1 MPDYGFTKREIST
14 YFTDSQTDSTFGRI
28 FIYNTDDVSFEPPY
42 LGLKDYIEL
51 FIYDINDN
59 FLQKKTLKLPK
70 LTDEDIDFNL
80 NIGQHLRDCGYIQG
94 DYKVLYKFLRKVAG
108 DDSQFIV
115 VDSNGQVYNGSYQT
129 GPSEEWDKST
139 DPPTPRYFK
148 VIDDVVDLTK
158 EVFIHPF
165 TYRIDEASPD
175 GTEVKLSTN
184 PSIDNATYVD
194 NLQNVNGKVIYF
206 PGQKIK
212 FGQEGDN
219 KKITETNVLS
229 LMYEPSGYSLGNASD
244 LTFTKGMEGDEIILQ
259 NFFEALIPTH
269 GVPLDPQTSRG
280 SKDGNKFDV
289 QLDKSPLTKALFDGT
304 ITSARLLG
312 TFPKP
317 FAVFNPLETELSPGN
332 TETMISLTNYYK
344 RTASD
349 TGRNTKFERDSVA
362 KIKERWLC
370 LGINNRSE
378 HRHGTLKTGKKHTH
392 WKGDYPRY
400 VYDRTT
406 DTCNI
411 DWDMQQPGVAL
422 DGKILGDKRGYH
434 LNQNMMKVYIDLRLK
449 IKKVNNERQI
459 IVESKMKDQ
468 YHYLKENGFWVVT
481 MGGQDIN
488 NYSDINF
495 NNLISDKPLI
505 ETQINDVSDY
515 KTYLK
520 YKDDEYLI
528 TNSRNQL
535 GELYLK
541 LKQPLSQRI
550 LSMINDSD
558 FNPRDDDTTD
568 IVEDDVY
575 GFSIVERRLPN
586 LREKI
591 SLVPSVKVNNTFL
604 YTADL
609 DNIKEGVL
617 PKETEFKTHT
627 TLKGT
632 DLEVTNKIEKSL
644 LSGSLLDVQ
653 PNVDYQKTTT
663 DLLTEVDDTGF
674 GNFVNFSNAERRL
687 TNFKTKL
694 QLIESHTAAS
704 SSLIGVTSA
713 TTQIRSLENKR
724 QRVINSFDPYEHYL
738 YFESSSYV
746 SSSNGLFHDTSWP
759 KANSTEPYKLVH
771 TSHSTA
777 TTWYDNMILSASSYD
792 FNNPNSLRNSL
803 PEHIYA
809 DTQNNV
815 FLEFMDM
822 VGQQFDE
829 VWIYTRH
836 LTDVNK
842 RINNLSEGISKD
854 VARQYAQALGLEL
867 NNGNDLLDLPAYLLG
882 KNSDGTDLYES
893 PQEEI
898 TEEIW
903 KRVLANLPFFI
914 KTKGTERS
922 LKGLLNCYGIPS
934 SILRVREYG
943 GPDKGTRVSY
953 EIKRRFTHALDFKGS
968 QFIKTAWNKFN
979 TINNTWNAFPN
990 TVEFRFRTP
999 YSVGSSGSMQI
1010 LTATGSVSGAWGI
1023 SLQDNGTTDNYG
1035 HLRFALSA
1043 SDGTARFITSSLL
1056 PFYNDDMWSVMLTR
1070 KSSSGQEHY
1079 LENTQ
1084 FTSSYELTTKQYD
1097 STRQRIIYQDSQSMV
1112 VTSSK
1117 FNSAYSSSKHVFL
1130 GGSGSRFGTQFTG
1143 SLMEY
1148 RLWAEALSSSVFDN
1162 HVRTPKAYNGN
1173 YFSSSY
1179 DNLLVRYELN
1189 ENKNLQSFPTASST
1203 AHIKQY
1209 ETSSVQVN
1217 GFTGNFYRSLTDQEK
1232 IRVPNL
1238 GTTRRNATK
1247 IRIEDNKLLG
1257 DLDVDVTQE
1266 VSSQD
1271 FAPID
1276 SNKLGIYLSP
1286 TDVINED
1293 IIYSLADID
1302 FDDYIGDPRDEFEYS
1317 YRTLDIKKKEYFKR
1331 YSGANNF
1338 FDYLRILTY
1347 YDKSIFR
1354 TLKQFI
1360 PARAKELFGN
1370 LIEPNLLER
1379 TKEVIGKKPSTRQPY
1394 FENAEQFDA
1403 GIQVSRIT
1411 TSGSHDNLIRPFG
1424 SYESLSSVIGI
1435 SSGSRGNQ
1443 ISTLVNINQLDR
1455 RSSEPATYAT
1465 ASVTFGG
1472 EGLTFGE
1479 SVQPTI
1485 LNGRLSVRNQ
1495 EQKFFYTSSLSDSIA
1510 KGFGEHTKWGNEHR
1524 GFVYKYSSSF
1534 DATDL
1539 ERATQNTILDKV
1551 YYEGTKLTEDNTRD
1565 GLPPVQITL
1574 TSPTTMEATP
1584 NKEVKLTTK

>member
-1 MPDYGFTKREIST
+1 MPDYGFTKRELST
-14 YFTDSQTDSTFGRI
+14 YFTDSQTESTFGRI
-28 FIYNTDDVSFEPPY
+28 FIYNTQDVEFKPPY

-51 FIYDINDN
+51 FIYDVDDN
-59 FLQKKTLKLPK
+59 FLQKKNLKVPDIQD
-70 LTDEDIDFNL
+70 TDINFKL
-80 NIGQHLRDCGYIQG
+80 NIGQHLRDCGYVQG
-94 DYKVLYKFLRKVAG
+94 DYKVLYKFVRKLAG
-108 DDSQFIV
+108 DDTQHIV
-115 VDSNGQVYNGSYQT
+115 TDSSGQVYNGSYQT
-129 GPSEEWDKST
+129 GPSEMFDKST
-139 DPPTPRYFK
+139 QPPTPTFFK
-148 VIDDVVDLTK
+148 TVDGGVDLTQQ
-158 EVFIHPF
+158 VFIYPF

-184 PSIDNATYVD
+184 PNIDNATYVE
-194 NLQNVNGKVIYF
+194 NLKNVNREAIYF
-206 PGQKIK
+206 PKEKIK
-212 FGQEGDN
+212 FGQIGDN
-219 KKITETNVLS
+219 KKLTETNTVS
-229 LMYEPSGYSLGNASD
+229 LMTQGNSYNVGEVSD
-244 LTFTKGMEGDEIILQ
+244 LKFTKSMEGKTLVLQ
-259 NFFEALIPTH
+259 NFFKALIPTH
-269 GVPLDPQTSRG
+269 GIPQDPRTTRG
-280 SKDGNKFDV
+280 KKDGNKMDV
-289 QLDKSPLTKALFDGT
+289 QLGTRLSLSLFDGT
-304 ITSARLLG
+304 ITSTNRFSLS
-312 TFPKP
+312 FPKP
-317 FAVFNPLETELSPGN
+317 FAVFNPKETELTPSN
-332 TETMISLTNYYK
+332 TQPMISLTNYYERAK
-344 RTASD
+344 SD
-349 TGRNTKFERDSVA
+349 TGRNISFDREEVVKL
-362 KIKERWLC
+362 KERWLC
-370 LGINNRSE
+370 MGINYRRD
-378 HRHGTLKTGKKHTH
+378 HRHGTASTGKKHNH
-392 WKGDYPRY
+392 WDGDYPRY
-400 VYDRTT
+400 AYDKST

-411 DWDMQQPGVAL
+411 DWDMQQPGVANN
-422 DGKILGDKRGYH
+422 GKVLSDKRGYH
-434 LNQNMMKVYIDLRLK
+434 LNENMVNVFIDLRLK
-449 IKKVNNERQI
+449 IKKVTNENQI
-459 IVESKMKDQ
+459 IVESDMKDQ
-468 YHYLKENGFWVVT
+468 YHYLKENGFWVT
-481 MGGQDIN
+481 EMGGQEVN

-495 NNLISDKPLI
+495 NNLVSNSPLV
-505 ETQINDVSDY
+505 ETKINDVSEY

-520 YKDDEYLI
+520 YKDDQYLI
-528 TNSRNQL
+528 VNS
-535 GELYLK
+535 LYDNNDLFLK
-541 LKQPLSQRI
+541 LKQPLNQNTLNKIS
-550 LSMINDSD
+550 DSD
-558 FNPRDDDTTD
+558 FNPLDDDTTD
-568 IVEDDVY
+568 DDIY
-575 GFSIVERRLPN
+575 GFTITEQRLPEY
-586 LREKI
+586 REKI
-591 SLVPSVKVNNTFL
+591 SLVSSVKVNNTFL

-632 DLEVTNKIEKSL
+632 DLETNRLMEKAL

-663 DLLTEVDDTGF
+663 NLLIENDDTGF
-674 GNFVNFSNAERRL
+674 GNFVNFSNAESRL
-687 TNFKTKL
+687 SNFKTKL
-694 QLIESHTAAS
+694 QLIETHTANS
-704 SSLIGVTSA
+704 SSLIGVTS
-713 TTQIRSLENKR
+713 TTSEIRELENKR

-759 KANSTEPYKLVH
+759 KENSTEPYKLVH

-792 FNNPNSLRNSL
+792 FNNMNSLRNSL

-809 DTQNNV
+809 DTENNV

-867 NNGNDLLDLPAYLLG
+867 NNGNDLLELPAYLTG
-882 KNSDGTDLYES
+882 KNPDGTSLYES
-893 PQEEI
+893 KQEEV

-903 KRVLANLPFFI
+903 KRILANLPFFI

-968 QFIKTAWNKFN
+968 QFIKSAWNKFN

-999 YSVGSSGSMQI
+999 HSVGSSGSMQI
-1010 LTATGSVSGAWGI
+1010 LTSTGSVSGSWGI
-1023 SLQDNGTTDNYG
+1023 SLQDNATTDNFG

-1130 GGSGSRFGTQFTG
+1130 GGSGSRFGTQFSG

-1173 YFSSSY
+1173 HFSSSY
-1179 DNLLVRYELN
+1179 DNLLVRYQLN

-1209 ETSSVQVN
+1209 ETSSAAVN

-1232 IRVPNL
+1232 VKVPNL

-1247 IRIEDNKLLG
+1247 IRIEDNKLKG
-1257 DLDVDVTQE
+1257 DLDVDMTQE
-1266 VSSQD
+1266 ISSQD

-1293 IIYSLADID
+1293 IIYSLADIN

-1338 FDYLRILTY
+1338 FDYLRILTF
-1347 YDKSIFR
+1347 YDKSIFQ

-1360 PARAKELFGN
+1360 PARAKHLFGN
-1370 LIEPNLLER
+1370 LIEPNILER

-1394 FENAEQFDA
+1394 FENAGQFDT
-1403 GIQVSRIT
+1403 GIKISRT
-1411 TSGSHDNLIRPFG
+1411 ESSGSHNELFRTFG
-1424 SYESLSSVIGI
+1424 SYDSLSSVIGL

-1443 ISTLVNINQLDR
+1443 VATLVNINQLDR
-1455 RSSEPATYAT
+1455 RTSEPATYAT

-1485 LNGRLSVRNQ
+1485 LNGRLSIRNQ
-1495 EQKFFYTSSLSDSIA
+1495 VKTFFYTSSLSDSIA

-1539 ERATQNTILDKV
+1539 ERATQNTILDKI
-1551 YYEGTKLTEDNTRD
+1551 YYEGTKLTEDNSSD
-1565 GLPPVQITL
+1565 GKPPVEITI
-1574 TSPTTMEATP
+1574 TSPTTLETDSS
-1584 NKEVKLTTK
+1584 KEIKLTTK